1 MAPYSAALSDP
12 EDATDDDVDDGET
25 AEDDAAED
33 GESTTEAAAGEAGA
47 ESAEGPRKRKRR
59 RRRRKRR
66 GDDAATNADGTP
78 VATADGAAA
87 AGAPSD
93 ATGSDAQRNDA
104 QRNEARRGDAQRN
117 DAQRNG
123 GQRNDAQ
130 RNDAQRNGPPR
141 GDQRRDRGHDSG
153 PRTDSSASA
162 GARQE
167 QRAPRPPS
175 RDAAAFA
182 SLTAGLFSHLDDRA
196 VQCKVENCTR
206 TWMWTAAEQIESFGQ
221 PPPRRMCAEHL
232 TASNTAAD
240 LQVHCSN
247 PWCERTWTWTRSA
260 QLAAAHR
267 SGPRRPDGEPQAP
280 SRVCD
285 HCIREEKELPD
296 AEIACRVDGCTGTWT
311 WSRDAQLKHRAWLR
325 HQPARHQ
332 GPAPGS
338 DEGGRGRRRRRGR
351 GQSTDGPPP
360 RMCESCRQRLAAL
373 VDRETLCK
381 VHGCTRQVKIDRE
394 SQLRAWVAAGDRNLS
409 EVALPKRMC
418 EVCREFCRLHRDREV
433 ACARP
438 DCTRSWTYKSGAQLQ
453 AFLAGHFEDPAR
465 LCAECVA
472 EGHAQKQS
480 AAVSGVDTMPCV
492 VPLCEGIW
500 HYAVGMT
507 IAPCNDGDQPLDRMC
522 NDCRTQR
529 NASPRAVP
537 QAIELSPEDL
547 SDDLSD
553 RDSDGSDDTSEDGRG
568 DDDRSSAPATGDGD
582 SSGDS
587 APSGDGDPSA
597 EGVADDQ
604 HDVDP
609 EISPSV

>member
-1 MAPYSAALSDP
+1 MAPYSAALNDP
-12 EDATDDDVDDGET
+12 DNATDDELDDGDA
-25 AEDDAAED
+25 AEDDAAD
-33 GESTTEAAAGEAGA
+33 GSESATDAASGEAGT
-47 ESAEGPRKRKRR
+47 ESAEGPRKRRRR

-66 GDDAATNADGTP
+66 TDEATTAANGEAPTAEGAATQ
-78 VATADGAAA
+78 GAAA
-87 AGAPSD
+87 EGATAAGNDAPRTD
-93 ATGSDAQRNDA
+93 APRTDGSRNDA
-104 QRNEARRGDAQRN
+104 SRNNAPRN
-117 DAQRNG
+117 DAARSDARG
-123 GQRNDAQ
+123 GQPRGEPRRDRRPDAAPRNDA
-130 RNDAQRNGPPR
+130 
-141 GDQRRDRGHDSG
+141 
-153 PRTDSSASA
+153 SSNA
-162 GARQE
+162 ARHE
-167 QRAPRPPS
+167 PRAPRPPS

-196 VQCKVENCTR
+196 VQCKVDGCTR

-232 TASNTAAD
+232 AATNTAAD
-240 LQVHCSN
+240 LQIGCSN

-260 QLAAAHR
+260 QLAAVQR

-296 AEIACRVDGCTGTWT
+296 AEVACRVDGCTGTWT
-311 WSRDAQLKHRAWLR
+311 WARDAQLKHRAWLR
-325 HQPARHQ
+325 HQPAQPRHESV
-332 GPAPGS
+332 G
-338 DEGGRGRRRRRGR
+338 EGGRGRRRRRGR
-351 GQSTDGPPP
+351 SQSNDGPPP
-360 RMCESCRQRLAAL
+360 RMCESCRQRMAAL

-394 SQLRAWVAAGDRNLS
+394 SQLRAWVAAGDRNLA

-438 DCTRSWTYKSGAQLQ
+438 DCTGTWTYKSGAQLQ

-472 EGHAQKQS
+472 SGHAQKQS
-480 AAVSGVDTMPCV
+480 AALSGIETMPCV
-492 VPLCEGIW
+492 VPLCDGIW

-529 NASPRAVP
+529 GASPRAVP
-537 QAIELSPEDL
+537 QPIELSHEEL
-547 SDDLSD
+547 ADDLAD
-553 RDSDGSDDTSEDGRG
+553 RDPEGGDDESNPSDGTVDDA
-568 DDDRSSAPATGDGD
+568 DRSSADAAGDRSADRPSDGDAGGSVAGDG
-582 SSGDS
+582 
-587 APSGDGDPSA
+587 
-597 EGVADDQ
+597 EADD
-604 HDVDP
+604 HRDGGNVDP